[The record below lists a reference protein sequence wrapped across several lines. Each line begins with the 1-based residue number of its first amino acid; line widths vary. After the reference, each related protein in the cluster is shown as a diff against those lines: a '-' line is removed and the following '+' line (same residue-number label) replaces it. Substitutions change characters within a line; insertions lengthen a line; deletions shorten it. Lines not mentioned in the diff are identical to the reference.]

1 MIRKPAVAGTFYEG
15 DPDSLRK
22 QIEWCFKHRLGPGHL
37 PEKLGKDREIKSIIA
52 PHAGYMYSGPVAAHS
67 YLQLARDGL
76 PDTFLILCPNHTG
89 MGSGVSTVT
98 EGQWETPLGYVDVD
112 SEFANQLILDAPI
125 IDSEPLAH
133 LQEHSC
139 EVQVPFLQYLGQKL
153 GRKFKIVPICMWMQD
168 LQTTTEIGH
177 AIAKTSEKLGRDVVV
192 VASTDFT
199 HYKPQEVAFET
210 DHMVLDAIE
219 VLDEKTMMQT
229 IEEYNVTMCGFG
241 PVATAIVYSKI
252 MGAKKAEIL
261 KYATS
266 GDTTGDGKAVVGY
279 ASAVIR

>member
-139 EVQVPFLQYLGQKL
+139 EVQVPFLQYIGQKWD
-153 GRKFKIVPICMWMQD
+153 RKFKIVPICMWMQD